1 MSNVRLQATIK
12 AVFKSLKIYLQFK
25 LESNTNLI
33 NGKLSYN
40 LINFHLWE
48 LLLIICHG
56 SWRKHNRRN
65 GQINRTT
72 ILVKWNI
79 QLPSSSSDV
88 HLPQYKKEEWF
99 YISTLSSQKWYTIF
113 QLIIHIKGRLT
124 IPSFESCSQAES
136 KLLWAVVSE
145 NIPHSV
151 EERGENT
158 VLKNVCSFSYL

>member
-1 MSNVRLQATIK
+1 M
-12 AVFKSLKIYLQFK
+12 
-25 LESNTNLI
+25 ESNTNLI

-88 HLPQYKKEEWF
+88 HLPQNKKEEWF
-99 YISTLSSQKWYTIF
+99 YISILSSQKWYTIF
-113 QLIIHIKGRLT
+113 QLIIHIKWRLT
-124 IPSFESCSQAES
+124 IPFLRVLLPSWKQAAMSCSIREHTTFCGRKGWKCNPKECVFFQLPLA
-136 KLLWAVVSE
+136 
-145 NIPHSV
+145 
-151 EERGENT
+151 
-158 VLKNVCSFSYL
+158 